1 MKRQRFGRGQNG
13 AGIGQQTIGFAMGV
27 LFGGAIKMARIML
40 EAMHQTELQK
50 QQSYHREHKFGEAIH
65 GRTLALLR
73 QMHKRGLLTT

>member
-13 AGIGQQTIGFAMGV
+13 AGIGQQTIGFTMGV

-50 QQSYHREHKFGEAIH
+50 QQSYHRKHKFGESHH
-65 GRTLALLR
+65 GQTLALPR
-73 QMHKRGLLTT
+73 QMHKRGLLTR